1 MNTGIKER
9 ALQLYV
15 KENPSKFQREIGQKI
30 IRVDDNNDRF
40 PDLHFTLADGRRI
53 PIEVEWRTSN
63 FKRHG
68 HSLNVIIDGEGFV
81 LVCEDDEPLGYDVK
95 PIKIDIEAFEEW
107 FQDHS
112 LRLIQQTTA
121 PYKNSK
127 SKQKQQK
134 LLFTYLSLKAGG
146 VSDFQL
152 ALKHHTWGVQKN
164 YANSVINLITEV
176 HPGDLV
182 AFIGP
187 GKKFPGRVD
196 LKTWNKK
203 SFKGM
208 FEQIQV
214 FRITSDYIFDEKNII
229 WHGTGKWKNEVF
241 PHRFKFDPNPVIKAK
256 NILVN
261 KLSPVSKKELHSTV
275 YGNFV
280 SVSPSTLV
288 DILHNSE

>member
-15 KENPSKFQREIGQKI
+15 KENPSKFQREVGQKI

-68 HSLNVIIDGEGFV
+68 HSLNVIIDEEGFV
-81 LVCEDDEPLGYDVK
+81 LVCEDDEPLGYDTK
-95 PIKIDIEAFEEW
+95 PIKIDVNDFENW
-107 FQDHS
+107 FEKNS
-112 LRLIQQTTA
+112 LRLIRDTTA
-121 PYKNSK
+121 PYKNTK
-127 SKQKQQK
+127 SKIKESK

-146 VSDFQL
+146 VSDFEL

-164 YANSVINLITEV
+164 YAPSVINLITEV

-182 AFIGP
+182 AFVGP
-187 GKKFPGRVD
+187 GKSFPGRVD

-203 SFKGM
+203 SFKGR
-208 FEQIQV
+208 FEQMSV
-214 FRITSDYIFDEKNII
+214 YRITSDYIFDTEKII
-229 WHGTGKWKNEVF
+229 WKGKGKWKSEVF
-241 PHRFKFDPNPVIKAK
+241 PHRFEFDPKPVITAK
-256 NILVN
+256 NIMIN
-261 KLSPVSKKELHSTV
+261 RLSPISKKELHGMV
-275 YGNFV
+275 YGNFIKA
-280 SVSPSTLV
+280 SPSTLV
-288 DILHNSE
+288 DVLHNSE